1 MANRS
6 HIKPTTTYVMTNQ
19 EKKAFMHVIKKL
31 RTPTN
36 YVENLQKRVKKDGKL
51 KLGLKSMTTKS

>member
-19 EKKAFMHVIKKL
+19 EKKAFMHVKEL